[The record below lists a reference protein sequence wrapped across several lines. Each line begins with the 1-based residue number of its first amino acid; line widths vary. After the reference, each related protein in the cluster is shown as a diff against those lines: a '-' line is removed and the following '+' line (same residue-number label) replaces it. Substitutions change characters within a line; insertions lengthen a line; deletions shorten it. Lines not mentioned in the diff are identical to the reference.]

1 MRVLLLFL
9 VLGLSAPAHS
19 DLSKTIA
26 ALSAKINTQP
36 SAELYYQRALE
47 YRALREKN
55 HTLEDLRQALKLDPR
70 FQEAQFALAEELG
83 KSDEALRLAVQLA
96 NGPGK
101 TQTTY
106 RSILL
111 LIRIHRLREEYPEA
125 LEICQRLAEKTRN
138 RQQDDSE
145 LDLLHAEILLDLKRP
160 AEATTVLR
168 NAWKRTGSIVARNN
182 WIDAALTAEQTEE
195 TLPLIEHELQTS
207 RLRSSW
213 LIRRARALLVLK
225 QARAARADLHSALLE
240 INSRLNPRQPDLT
253 LVSDRGL
260 IHALM
265 GNPGL
270 AKRDLATLQKSFLPP
285 SSYRLL
291 NDQLDRSR

>member
-1 MRVLLLFL
+1 MA
-9 VLGLSAPAHS
+9 LGLSATAHT

-26 ALSAKINTQP
+26 ALSAKIKEQP
-36 SAELYYQRALE
+36 TAELHFQRALE
-47 YRALREKN
+47 YRALREKD
-55 HTLEDLRQALKLDPR
+55 HTLEDLREALKLNPR

-101 TQTTY
+101 VETTY
-106 RSILL
+106 RASLL
-111 LIRIHRLREEYPEA
+111 LIRVHRLREEYQEA
-125 LEICQRLAEKTRN
+125 LQLCQTLEGKTRN
-138 RQQDDSE
+138 IRQDDSE
-145 LDLLHAEILLDLKRP
+145 LDLLHAELLLDLKRP
-160 AEATTVLR
+160 AEATAVLR
-168 NAWKRTGSIVARNN
+168 DAWKRTGSIVARNN
-182 WIDAALTAEQTEE
+182 WIDVALTAGQTEE
-195 TLPLIEHELQTS
+195 TLPLIEHELRTS

-225 QARAARADLHSALLE
+225 NAKAARTDLHSALLE

-253 LVSDRGL
+253 LVADRGL

-265 GNPGL
+265 GNRAL
-270 AKRDLATLQKSFLPP
+270 AKRDLATLENSLLPP

-291 NDQLDRSR
+291 RDQLQGEH